1 MIRSVLAAVLLTAVA
16 SPALAQDAEPQ
27 DVLANY
33 GADPWSFAFGAA
45 TDNRSK
51 DASKSD
57 GNPFVWG
64 EAVWETSDGF
74 FYAGPAFET
83 IDSSTGSNLETDIG
97 LGIRPQFAGFD
108 LDLNATHK
116 WQIDADPDTDD
127 DAWEFTADVSRS
139 IGPAGARLRLQHS
152 PDGTGSTEAW
162 TWYEA
167 RVSWDFTDKL
177 SGSTAIGRREQD
189 NSIDYTGWNAGF
201 TYALTQTLEAD
212 LRWHA
217 TDANEPGEQYR
228 DGLVFGISAAF

>member
-1 MIRSVLAAVLLTAVA
+1 MIRPVLAAVFMTALA
-16 SPALAQDAEPQ
+16 APALAQDAEPQ

-33 GADPWSFAFGAA
+33 GSAPWSFAFGAA

-97 LGIRPQFAGFD
+97 VGLRPQFAGFD

-116 WQIDADPDTDD
+116 WQINADQGADD

-139 IGPAGARLRLQHS
+139 IGPAGGSSAPATLARRHGLDGGLDLVRGARQLGFHRQTVRLDGHRSARAGQQHRLHRLERGLHLC
-152 PDGTGSTEAW
+152 PDP
-162 TWYEA
+162 
-167 RVSWDFTDKL
+167 
-177 SGSTAIGRREQD
+177 
-189 NSIDYTGWNAGF
+189 N
-201 TYALTQTLEAD
+201 
-212 LRWHA
+212 
-217 TDANEPGEQYR
+217 P
-228 DGLVFGISAAF
+228 